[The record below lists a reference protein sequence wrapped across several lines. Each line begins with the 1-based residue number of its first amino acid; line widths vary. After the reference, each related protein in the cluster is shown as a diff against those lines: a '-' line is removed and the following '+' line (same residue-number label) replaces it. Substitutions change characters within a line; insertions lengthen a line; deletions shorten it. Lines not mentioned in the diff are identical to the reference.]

1 MGNGLQRRPGARDC
15 SDAGHL
21 RVEPYAPADVQA
33 VLRLTEYALANADEQ
48 LGSPLWQSREEI
60 EHELSTWQIPPARS
74 LFVAREEGTVIGVGG
89 VECYP
94 ASRLC
99 LLHGPIVA
107 PGARGRGAGGALF
120 RTAMRAARWHGMR
133 EIHTSI
139 GRDNLR
145 ADRIL
150 SAEGFTR
157 GETNA
162 VYRFER
168 GRHIPLPEGD
178 RIALRRAGPA
188 DRAVLE
194 LSTRCAPSAQLAAD
208 ELRRA
213 LRDATQQVFVGS
225 IDHEPFGTVVVDTRD
240 TWIYGLNVSDA
251 ARERGLGA
259 ALLSRALSEF
269 WQESP
274 AAWLGMTVRIDNLT
288 AINLY
293 RRQGFEPWLVLANY
307 ARAL

>member
-1 MGNGLQRRPGARDC
+1 MARD
-15 SDAGHL
+15 
-21 RVEPYAPADVQA
+21 
-33 VLRLTEYALANADEQ
+33 
-48 LGSPLWQSREEI
+48 
-60 EHELSTWQIPPARS
+60 
-74 LFVAREEGTVIGVGG
+74 EGTVIGVGG

-107 PGARGRGAGGALF
+107 PGARGRGAGSALF

-133 EIHTSI
+133 EIHSSI

-150 SAEGFTR
+150 TAR
-157 GETNA
+157 
-162 VYRFER
+162 RLHPRRDER
-168 GRHIPLPEGD
+168 GVPL
-178 RIALRRAGPA
+178 RARAPHPA
-188 DRAVLE
+188 ARGRGR
-194 LSTRCAPSAQLAAD
+194 SRCAAPGRPTRSCSTQSIRGAASTPLAAD

-213 LRDATQQVFVGS
+213 LRDATQHVYVGHL
-225 IDHEPFGTVVVDTRD
+225 DGEPFGSVVVDTRD

-274 AAWLGMTVRIDNLT
+274 TAWLGMTVRIDNLT

-293 RRQGFEPWLVLANY
+293 RRQGFEPWLVLVNH
-307 ARAL
+307 ARPL

>member
-1 MGNGLQRRPGARDC
+1 MARD
-15 SDAGHL
+15 
-21 RVEPYAPADVQA
+21 
-33 VLRLTEYALANADEQ
+33 
-48 LGSPLWQSREEI
+48 
-60 EHELSTWQIPPARS
+60 
-74 LFVAREEGTVIGVGG
+74 EGTVIGVGG

-107 PGARGRGAGGALF
+107 PGARGRGAGSALF

-133 EIHTSI
+133 EIHISI

-150 SAEGFTR
+150 TSEGFTR

-168 GRHIPLPEGD
+168 GRHIPLPEAE
-178 RIALRRAGPA
+178 RITLHRAGPA
-188 DRAVLE
+188 DQILLARSIRCGAA
-194 LSTRCAPSAQLAAD
+194 STQLAAD
-208 ELRRA
+208 ELHRA
-213 LRDATQQVFVGS
+213 LRDATQHVYVGS
-225 IDHEPFGTVVVDTRD
+225 LDGEPFGSVVVDTRD

-274 AAWLGMTVRIDNLT
+274 TAWLGMTVRIDNLT

-293 RRQGFEPWLVLANY
+293 RRQGFEPWLVLVNH